1 MRSFRFTIAIP
12 PFFGFQIFCKYTT
25 NSLII
30 KILSEKSTTALSLL
44 FCCFSGAMPPT
55 WYLSSLRALIGAQK
69 SQKRRQIAAEKMPKC
84 NAVVQLCS
92 ASNGQWFDF
101 QIVAKKKLLHNKFSV
116 VQQRVKLCS
125 CAAVLSSCAVTCH
138 FNAVK

>member
-44 FCCFSGAMPPT
+44 FCCFFGAMPPT
-55 WYLSSLRALIGAQK
+55 WYLPSLRALLAAQK

-101 QIVAKKKLLHNKFSV
+101 QIVAKKKVAAQQVQRCAAKGQV
-116 VQQRVKLCS
+116 VQLRSGVVQLCS
-125 CAAVLSSCAVTCH
+125 NLP
-138 FNAVK
+138 F